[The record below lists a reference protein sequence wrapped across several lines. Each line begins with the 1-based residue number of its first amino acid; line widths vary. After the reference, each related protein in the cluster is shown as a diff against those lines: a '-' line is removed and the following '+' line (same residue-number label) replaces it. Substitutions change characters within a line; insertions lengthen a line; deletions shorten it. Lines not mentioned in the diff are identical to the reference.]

1 MHLQLKRIEEL
12 VLERKQDIEAER
24 DIQKDLL
31 EALNVVKAQR

>member
-24 DIQKDLL
+24 DIQKDFL